1 MQVEDPGHAEWAI
14 LARVLERLPKWGL
27 QSVHPFVARPHYTVL
42 AQSLPILGSL
52 LAEPLTGLIDTAF
65 VARLGAEA
73 LAALGV
79 GTMVLS
85 TVFWSFSFLGV
96 ATQTK
101 VATLSGEEALAGSAG
116 RSAARMCLVAVVV
129 ALLMGGAAAAIGLP
143 LSGIIARGMGAE
155 GEVQALTVDYLRWR
169 FVGAPALLACF
180 AAFGALRGAQDMRTP
195 LFVAGGMNALNVVLD
210 PLLIFGMAGLP
221 AMGVA
226 GAALAS
232 AISQWVGATWA
243 IAAAFRRLGWP
254 DAFDRRQIRSLL
266 SAGVNLVFRAV
277 SLNAFLILGT
287 RKATV
292 IGVGAGAV
300 HQVIRSVWFFNALF
314 LDSFAIL
321 GQSLIAYFLG
331 NADRNTGRDVARV
344 VCQWS
349 FATGAAL
356 GLAMLAAESWMRRI
370 YIPSSAAALFARPW
384 RIAAACQPISGLTFG
399 TDGVHFGTG
408 DFRFLRNAVLAALL
422 AGGAVIVWADSSAP
436 WALDAVW
443 WSFMVWTTLRAV
455 VGMLRVWPGRATA
468 PLGTGA

>member
-1 MQVEDPGHAEWAI
+1 M
-14 LARVLERLPKWGL
+14 PKWGL
-27 QSVHPFVARPHYTVL
+27 ASVHPFVARPHYTVL

-101 VATLSGEEALAGSAG
+101 VATLCGQEASAASLG
-116 RSAARMCLVAVVV
+116 RGAARMCGVAVAV
-129 ALLMGGAAAAIGLP
+129 ALLMGGAAAVIGLP
-143 LSGIIARGMGAE
+143 LSGLIARAMGTE
-155 GEVQALTVDYLRWR
+155 GEVQSLTVDYLRWR
-169 FVGAPALLACF
+169 FVGAPALLASF

-210 PLLIFGMAGLP
+210 PLLIFGMAGVP

-232 AISQWVGATWA
+232 AVSQWVGATWA

-254 DAFDRRQIRSLL
+254 DGFDRHQIRGLMT
-266 SAGVNLVFRAV
+266 AGVSLVFRAL

-331 NADRNTGRDVARV
+331 NADRERGRDVARV

-349 FATGAAL
+349 LATGAAL

-370 YIPSSAAALFARPW
+370 YIPPSAAVLFSAPW

-408 DFRFLRNAVLAALL
+408 DFRFLRNVVLAALV
-422 AGGAVIVWADSSAP
+422 AGGAVIVWADASAP
-436 WALDAVW
+436 WALNAVW
-443 WSFMVWTTLRAV
+443 WSFMVWTSLRAA
-455 VGMLRVWPGRATA
+455 VGMARVWPGQRTA
-468 PLGTGA
+468 PLGTST

>member
-1 MQVEDPGHAEWAI
+1 ME
-14 LARVLERLPKWGL
+14 
-27 QSVHPFVARPHYTVL
+27 RPHFTVL

-85 TVFWSFSFLGV
+85 TVFWSLSFLGV

-101 VATLSGEEALAGSAG
+101 VATLCGEEALAGSAG
-116 RSAARMCLVAVVV
+116 RSAARTCLVAVAV
-129 ALLMGGAAAAIGLP
+129 ALLLGGAAAIVGLP
-143 LSGIIARGMGAE
+143 LSGMVARGMGAE
-155 GEVQALTVDYLRWR
+155 GEVQALAVDYLRWR
-169 FVGAPALLACF
+169 FIGAPALLASF

-195 LFVAGGMNALNVVLD
+195 LLVAGGMNALNVVLD

-232 AISQWVGATWA
+232 AVSHWVGAAWA
-243 IAAAFRRLGWP
+243 ITAAFRNLGWP
-254 DAFDRRQIRSLL
+254 DTFDSRQIRGLL

-287 RKATV
+287 RKATL

-331 NADRNTGRDVARV
+331 NAERSRGREVARV

-349 FATGAAL
+349 VATGVAL
-356 GLAMLAAESWMRRI
+356 GVAMLAAESSMRRV
-370 YIPSSAAALFARPW
+370 YIPTAAAPLFTVPW
-384 RIAAACQPISGLTFG
+384 RIAASCQPISGLTFG

-408 DFRFLRNAVLAALL
+408 DFRFLRNAVLAALV
-422 AGGAVIVWADSSAP
+422 AGGAVIVWTDASAP
-436 WALDAVW
+436 WALNAVW
-443 WSFMVWTTLRAV
+443 WSFMVWTLLRAV
-455 VGMLRVWPGRATA
+455 VGMLRVWPGRPTA
-468 PLGTGA
+468 PLGTSA

>member
-1 MQVEDPGHAEWAI
+1 M
-14 LARVLERLPKWGL
+14 PKWGL
-27 QSVHPFVARPHYTVL
+27 QTVHPFAERPHFTVF

-65 VARLGAEA
+65 IARLGAEA

-101 VATLSGEEALAGSAG
+101 IATQCGEEALAGSVG
-116 RSAARMCLVAVVV
+116 RSAARTCLVAVVV
-129 ALLMGGAAAAIGLP
+129 ALLMGGAAALVGLP
-143 LSGIIARGMGAE
+143 LAGMIAGGMGAE
-155 GEVQALTVDYLRWR
+155 GEVQALAVDYLRWR
-169 FVGAPALLACF
+169 FLGAPALLASF

-195 LFVAGGMNALNVVLD
+195 LVVAGGMNALNVVLD

-232 AISQWVGATWA
+232 ALSHWVGAAWA
-243 IAAAFRRLGWP
+243 ITAAFRRLGWP
-254 DAFDRRQIRSLL
+254 DTFDSRQIRGLL

-287 RKATV
+287 RKATL

-331 NADRNTGRDVARV
+331 NAERSRGRDVARV

-349 FATGAAL
+349 VATGVAL
-356 GLAMLAAESWMRRI
+356 GVAMLAAESWMRRV
-370 YIPSSAAALFARPW
+370 YIPPSAAPLFAAPW

-408 DFRFLRNAVLAALL
+408 DFRFLRNAVLAALV
-422 AGGAVIVWADSSAP
+422 AGGAVIVWTDASAP
-436 WALDAVW
+436 WALNAVW
-443 WSFMVWTTLRAV
+443 WSFVVWTSLRAV
-455 VGMLRVWPGRATA
+455 VGMLRVWPGRPTA
-468 PLGTGA
+468 PLGTSA

>member
-1 MQVEDPGHAEWAI
+1 M
-14 LARVLERLPKWGL
+14 PKWGL
-27 QSVHPFVARPHYTVL
+27 QTVHPFVVRPHFTVF

-65 VARLGAEA
+65 VARLGVEA

-101 VATLSGEEALAGSAG
+101 VATLCGEEALAGSVG
-116 RSAARMCLVAVVV
+116 RSAARTCLVAVVV
-129 ALLMGGAAAAIGLP
+129 ALLMGGAAALVGLP
-143 LSGIIARGMGAE
+143 LAGMIARGMGAE
-155 GEVQALTVDYLRWR
+155 GEVQALAVDYLRWR
-169 FVGAPALLACF
+169 FLGAPALLASF

-195 LFVAGGMNALNVVLD
+195 LVVAGGMNALNVVLD

-232 AISQWVGATWA
+232 AVSHWVGAAWA
-243 IAAAFRRLGWP
+243 ITAAFRRLGRP
-254 DAFDRRQIRSLL
+254 DAFDFRQIRGLL

-287 RKATV
+287 RKATL

-331 NADRNTGRDVARV
+331 NAERRTGRDVARV

-349 FATGAAL
+349 VATGVAL
-356 GLAMLAAESWMRRI
+356 GVAMLAAESWMRRV
-370 YIPSSAAALFARPW
+370 YIPPSAAPLFAAPW
-384 RIAAACQPISGLTFG
+384 RIAALCQPISGLTFG

-408 DFRFLRNAVLAALL
+408 DFRFLRNVVLAALV
-422 AGGAVIVWADSSAP
+422 AGGAVIVWTDASAA
-436 WALDAVW
+436 WALNAVW
-443 WSFMVWTTLRAV
+443 WSFVVWTSLRAV
-455 VGMLRVWPGRATA
+455 AGMLRVWPGRPTA
-468 PLGTGA
+468 PLGTSA